1 MFQVGA
7 DLPLSAGR
15 VTPHTKWVAGRFSTT
30 TTMPKRSFY
39 ARDNAAKTDVPM
51 TDHANVPC
59 KLLPAPSTASGG
71 TLPPVEEIEFE
82 MEGGARQEL
91 MLAD

>member
-1 MFQVGA
+1 
-7 DLPLSAGR
+7 
-15 VTPHTKWVAGRFSTT
+15 
-30 TTMPKRSFY
+30 MPKRSFY

-91 MLAD
+91 SGLTHYQYGRRSNVGICPPRIAAAESRR